1 MRFLLRRLLDL
12 LLLLVLTAGGV
23 TASAVWFALYPAPQ
37 PAETIIVLGG
47 GMTGDN
53 ALASETIGRVETGV
67 AVYEAG
73 LAPFIHFT
81 GGSPGT
87 GRPGAGEQMRDLA
100 ISLGVP
106 ASAATAE
113 SASKSTLQNALMSR
127 EVLGPRAGQ
136 GVILVSDGFHL
147 GRAWAS
153 FRWAGYR
160 PVHLAAS
167 SAFGR
172 QSAPDQLRRVAREA
186 LAWWFNLARVATYE
200 AMALAAGP
208 DPDRIR
214 MLR

>member
-1 MRFLLRRLLDL
+1 
-12 LLLLVLTAGGV
+12 
-23 TASAVWFALYPAPQ
+23 
-37 PAETIIVLGG
+37 
-47 GMTGDN
+47 
-53 ALASETIGRVETGV
+53 
-67 AVYEAG
+67 
-73 LAPFIHFT
+73 
-81 GGSPGT
+81 
-87 GRPGAGEQMRDLA
+87 MRDLA

-113 SASKSTLQNALMSR
+113 SASQSTLQNALMSR

-136 GVILVSDGFHL
+136 GVILVTDGFHL
-147 GRAWAS
+147 ARAWAS

-160 PVHLAAS
+160 PAHLAAS

-186 LAWWFNLARVATYE
+186 LAWWFNLARVAAYE
-200 AMALAAGP
+200 VMALATGP